1 VRQICDPNDATG
13 RTTGIVKKEVHTLP
27 YVPNPN
33 PNPNPDPSPNPNPD
47 PNPDPNPNPN
57 QVHKFWMDMKSS
69 RFIDPQTR
77 MLSLTL
83 PVRALVRVRVRVWVR
98 VRDTHALLHPAGA
111 REHLAGPKPNPSL
124 CSPSR
129 YRCAPTLSLA
139 LGLSLSLSLNLSLAL
154 TQP

>member
-1 VRQICDPNDATG
+1 MRQICDPNNGT
-13 RTTGIVKKEVHTLP
+13 RTTGRVKEEVHTLP
-27 YVPNPN
+27 YVP
-33 PNPNPDPSPNPNPD
+33 DPMSLTLTRTPALPPNPD

-139 LGLSLSLSLNLSLAL
+139 LGLSLSLNLSLAL